1 MSDPYPP
8 SPDTP
13 PEENPEAIR
22 LTIPPRYYLL
32 PGAAVILG
40 TTLGLLRGSRR
51 ESLRFLAE
59 NVHRPPT
66 TVRGWYLYNKTKN
79 YRVMMGGLRQAGMD
93 AGRLAAAAAVFVG
106 VEEVAERMG
115 GIVGE
120 VGDVLAGIGTG
131 AVFSMLYRLPRRQAG
146 RMVAAGMMIG
156 GLVSGLRW
164 SKAWLGVQREAAK
177 AQVAEQEAAAAA
189 PEHEGADQAQA

>member
-131 AVFSMLYRLPRRQAG
+131 AVFSMLCESCPCALVRVGADDAMGCRPATSAAGGADGCCGDDDGGACERAALEQGVAGGAEGGREGAG
-146 RMVAAGMMIG
+146 R
-156 GLVSGLRW
+156 
-164 SKAWLGVQREAAK
+164 
-177 AQVAEQEAAAAA
+177 
-189 PEHEGADQAQA
+189 